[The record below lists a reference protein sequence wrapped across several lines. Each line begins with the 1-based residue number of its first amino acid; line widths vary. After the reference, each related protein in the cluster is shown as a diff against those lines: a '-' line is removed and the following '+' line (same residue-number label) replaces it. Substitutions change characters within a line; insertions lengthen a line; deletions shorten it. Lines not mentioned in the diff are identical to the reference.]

1 MTVKKILI
9 TLIFILISSCGF
21 KIANQLENVDFFVN
35 DITTKGDKKINY
47 QLKNDLFFQLKNKTG
62 KPINLKI
69 NTEKTKSVNEKNIK
83 NEITKYQ
90 IDIIVNIEI
99 QNENY
104 TKIEQF
110 NVTENGNYNVVS
122 QHSITLNNEKKL
134 IELLIESLTEKIIEE
149 IVTTL
154 NDI

>member
-69 NTEKTKSVNEKNIK
+69 NTEKTKSVNEKILKMKSQN
-83 NEITKYQ
+83 TKL
-90 IDIIVNIEI
+90 ILSLTLKSK
-99 QNENY
+99 
-104 TKIEQF
+104 TKIIQK
-110 NVTENGNYNVVS
+110 
-122 QHSITLNNEKKL
+122 LNNL
-134 IELLIESLTEKIIEE
+134 TLLKMETIMLSRN
-149 IVTTL
+149 TL
-154 NDI
+154 